1 MTLVVAL
8 FSFMAEL
15 LLCRSF
21 CANSSAMDTT
31 TDLPLLNPSEARV
44 LGCLIEKKE
53 LTPDIYPLTLNAA
66 HAAANQKT
74 AREPVMA
81 LEQMEVHRTL
91 KLLEQKELVRQVFG
105 SRVERY
111 EHLAAQR
118 FSLTSPQ
125 IAILGLLLLRG
136 PQTVSEL
143 MARSERMAR
152 FGSVEDLRSE
162 LDMLIGKRP
171 ALVQEVGRGPGQRED
186 RYAHLLSGPVDVSA
200 LAAQRG
206 AASQPASDLVARL
219 EALEEEVAALRARL
233 DALGA

>member
-1 MTLVVAL
+1 M
-8 FSFMAEL
+8 EP
-15 LLCRSF
+15 
-21 CANSSAMDTT
+21 T
-31 TDLPLLNPSEARV
+31 TDLPVLTPIEARV

-53 LTPDIYPLTLNAA
+53 LTPDVYPLTLNAA

-81 LEQMEVHRTL
+81 LEQVEVHRGL
-91 KLLEQKELVRQVFG
+91 KTLEQKGLVRQVFG

-136 PQTVSEL
+136 PQTAGEL
-143 MARSERMAR
+143 LARSERMAR
-152 FGSVEDLRSE
+152 FQSMEDLRQE
-162 LDMLIGKRP
+162 LDMLISKRP
-171 ALVQEVGRGPGQRED
+171 ALVQEIGRGPGQRED
-186 RYAHLLSGPVDVSA
+186 RYAHLLSGPIDVAA

-206 AASQPASDLVARL
+206 PSAMPASDIEARL
-219 EALEEEVAALRARL
+219 QALEEEVATLRARL

>member
-1 MTLVVAL
+1 MEA
-8 FSFMAEL
+8 
-15 LLCRSF
+15 
-21 CANSSAMDTT
+21 T
-31 TDLPLLNPSEARV
+31 TDLPVLTPIEARV

-53 LTPDIYPLTLNAA
+53 LTPDVYPLTLNAA

-81 LEQMEVHRTL
+81 LEQMEVHRAL

-136 PQTVSEL
+136 PQTVNEL
-143 MARSERMAR
+143 LARSERMAR
-152 FGSVEDLRSE
+152 FRSVEELRGE

-186 RYAHLLSGPVDVSA
+186 RYAHLLSGPVDVAA

-206 AASQPASDLVARL
+206 ASFMPASDLDARIQ
-219 EALEEEVAALRARL
+219 ALEEEVAALRARL